1 MAKID
6 FLKKRA
12 EEFLKMAKFAFKE
25 RNFNISAFNL
35 EQACQLYLKYYLFLK
50 LKRYPK
56 THSLEELLRGIGKVY
71 GKEKEVEKILTE
83 KASVIGDLEQAYL
96 TSRYLPVEFSKK
108 RIENMLDFTNDLFN
122 FLKSL

>member
-1 MAKID
+1 MTKID